1 MNKEELLKQFLFKE
15 FHFAGRFVSTT
26 GTVMPVYPDVRSV
39 YSYPDKYKIILE
51 ALVEELNNWPEEFSA
66 IISPATAGIGWG
78 FGSAIA
84 LNKRFGYL
92 RAEPKSIQLKK
103 QLEGNFEKNERV
115 VIVDDALS
123 SSKTKKQSIE
133 ILEEAG
139 LKVVGILVF
148 FDAWFSNNIDPLIFE
163 KRSWFTGYNY
173 QYLFTWKD
181 LIDYY
186 RRVNYW
192 SSEFCDLVIEVIEN
206 FTTWQNFAE
215 NWQRFKDLALK
226 EKNITIHDSLK
237 DI

>member
-1 MNKEELLKQFLFKE
+1 M
-15 FHFAGRFVSTT
+15 
-26 GTVMPVYPDVRSV
+26 
-39 YSYPDKYKIILE
+39 
-51 ALVEELNNWPEEFSA
+51 
-66 IISPATAGIGWG
+66 
-78 FGSAIA
+78 
-84 LNKRFGYL
+84 
-92 RAEPKSIQLKK
+92 
-103 QLEGNFEKNERV
+103 